1 MEQVIYLLIGATLT
15 WTFYFVQRRVE
26 RRSTVDAIERGQKLL
41 ALKQGLDGSNTSLD
55 DLRRFETRLIGKAE
69 IAARLADNYFSKA
82 EEVARQSDDD
92 GVSQNDM
99 NRQAI
104 AEFQQV
110 DTRLQGLVEHLR
122 RQLDGDGRATFEEAH
137 RAWLG
142 FRERYARF
150 ISQSYST
157 GSIRPLIHAVTLES
171 ITTAW
176 ITELETQL
184 GDDSA

>member
-1 MEQVIYLLIGATLT
+1 MEQVTYLLIGAALT

-26 RRSTVDAIERGQKLL
+26 RRGTVDAIERGQKLL
-41 ALKQGLDGSNTSLD
+41 ALKQGLDVSNTSLD

-69 IAARLADNYFSKA
+69 TAARLADNYFSKA

-92 GVSQNDM
+92 GVSQDDM

-104 AEFQQV
+104 AEFNQV
-110 DTRLQGLVEHLR
+110 DARLGGLVEHLR
-122 RQLDGDGRATFEEAH
+122 RQLDGDGRAIFEEAH
-137 RAWLG
+137 RAWLL
-142 FRERYARF
+142 FRDRYARF

-157 GSIRPLIHAVTLES
+157 GPIRTLIHAVTLES

-184 GDDSA
+184 GDDES

>member
-1 MEQVIYLLIGATLT
+1 MEQVLYLFVGAVLT

-26 RRSTVDAIERGQKLL
+26 RRTTVDAIERGQKLL
-41 ALKQGLDGSNTSLD
+41 ALKQGLDVSNTSLD
-55 DLRRFETRLIGKAE
+55 DLRHFETRLIGKAE

-92 GVSQNDM
+92 GVSQDDM

-104 AEFQQV
+104 AEFKQV
-110 DTRLQGLVEHLR
+110 DHRLQILVAHLR
-122 RQLDGDGRATFEEAH
+122 SQLDGDGRATFEDAH
-137 RAWLG
+137 RAWMG

-150 ISQSYST
+150 ISQSYT
-157 GSIRPLIHAVTLES
+157 RGSVRTLIRAVTLES
-171 ITTAW
+171 VTTAW

-184 GDDSA
+184 GDDRF